1 MNEIAD
7 QSPKTQPKKTSSP
20 EPAAADVP
28 RRGAFGFPLH
38 ANRAAALGEIHARPA
53 PAISAPRAL
62 IKLCFMTE
70 GGSKV
75 DHAVLAELSR
85 RHGSAPPEMQAR
97 HHTIA
102 TGKGTLRWERHTEA
116 STYLWEG
123 PLPRRFGEPLTG
135 HPFGEEFPAPG
146 TLIAGARMEI
156 RKHSPAAMKLIS
168 GFDPA
173 TLCCSSVE
181 GGLAVVVTDFRQ
193 DASGLTQILV
203 LDKGMSPQRTGA
215 LAQRLFDIEIYRT
228 LAMLGLPL
236 AQRLSPRMRKAED
249 QLAALTNRMRSI
261 ETGDAEQLLDDITA
275 LAADL
280 EADAASSLYRFGASR
295 AYDEIV
301 NDRLDA
307 LAEEPVTGY
316 DTWRS
321 FLERRVAPAM
331 RTCRSVEDRLANL
344 SRKLARAATLL
355 RTKVDVAVE
364 KQNRDLLHSMNTRA
378 KLQLRLQ
385 QTVEGLSVAAVSYYV
400 VGLIG
405 YVAKGS
411 GIKHFGISDSVVTAV
426 AVPIVVLAIWLV
438 VRRIRRSHSDSAH

>member
-1 MNEIAD
+1 MNDATTPSD
-7 QSPKTQPKKTSSP
+7 PK
-20 EPAAADVP
+20 PASTPDSVE

-38 ANRAAALGEIHARPA
+38 ANRATALGEIHSRPA
-53 PAISAPRAL
+53 PSVSAPRAL

-70 GGSKV
+70 GGSTV
-75 DHAVLAELSR
+75 DHAVLSELSR
-85 RHGSAPPEMQAR
+85 RHGSAPPEKQAR
-97 HHTIA
+97 HHTIV
-102 TGKGTLRWERHTEA
+102 TGKGTLQWERHTEA
-116 STYLWEG
+116 STYLWQG
-123 PLPRRFGEPLTG
+123 PLPAEFGAPLLG

-146 TLIAGARMEI
+146 TLIAGVRMEI
-156 RKHSPAAMKLIS
+156 REHTPAAMELIAH
-168 GFDPA
+168 FDPA

-181 GGLAVVVTDFRQ
+181 GGLATIVTDFRQ

-249 QLAALTNRMRSI
+249 QLAALTNRMRSA
-261 ETGDAEQLLDDITA
+261 DADMAESLLDEITA

-301 NDRLDA
+301 HDRLDA
-307 LAEEPVTGY
+307 LGEELVTGY
-316 DTWRS
+316 ETWRG
-321 FLERRVAPAM
+321 FLVRRTAPAM

-400 VGLIG
+400 VGLIA
-405 YVAKGS
+405 YVVKGLEP
-411 GIKHFGISDSVVTAV
+411 KRFGIPDTAVTAV
-426 AVPIVVLAIWLV
+426 AVPFVVLAIWAV
-438 VRRIRRSHSDSAH
+438 VRRIRRSHSDGAH

>member
-1 MNEIAD
+1 MNDPTMPSSTPERD
-7 QSPKTQPKKTSSP
+7 DVTQRV
-20 EPAAADVP
+20 E

-38 ANRAAALGEIHARPA
+38 VNRSAALGEIHSRPA
-53 PAISAPRAL
+53 PSVSAPRAL
-62 IKLCFMTE
+62 VKLCFMTE
-70 GGSKV
+70 GGSTV
-75 DHAVLAELSR
+75 DHAVLSELSR
-85 RHGSAPPEMQAR
+85 RHGAAPPEKSAR
-97 HHTIA
+97 HHTIV
-102 TGKGTLRWERHTEA
+102 TGNGTLQWERHTEA
-116 STYLWEG
+116 STYLWQG
-123 PLPRRFGEPLTG
+123 PLPAEFGAQLMG

-146 TLIAGARMEI
+146 TLIAGVRMEI
-156 RKHSPAAMKLIS
+156 REHSQPSLDLIAH
-168 GFDPA
+168 FDQA
-173 TLCCSSVE
+173 TICCSSVE
-181 GGLAVVVTDFRQ
+181 GGLATVVTDFWQ
-193 DASGLTQILV
+193 DASGLTRILV
-203 LDKGMSPQRTGA
+203 LDKGMTPQRTGA

-249 QLAALTNRMRSI
+249 QLAALTDRMRSV
-261 ETGDAEQLLDDITA
+261 EAGDAEPLLDDITS

-301 NDRLDA
+301 QDRLDA
-307 LAEEPVTGY
+307 LSEEPVTGFE
-316 DTWRS
+316 TWRG
-321 FLERRVAPAM
+321 FLGRRIAPAM

-344 SRKLARAATLL
+344 SLKLARAATLL

-405 YVAKGS
+405 YVAKGA
-411 GIKHFGISDSVVTAV
+411 GAERFGLKDSTVTAM
-426 AVPIVVLAIWLV
+426 AVPIVLIVIWLL
-438 VRRIRRSHSDSAH
+438 VRRIRRSHSDGSH

>member
-1 MNEIAD
+1 MTEASRPSQKREAD
-7 QSPKTQPKKTSSP
+7 PYG
-20 EPAAADVP
+20 EPVD

-38 ANRAAALGEIHARPA
+38 GGRAAALGEIHSRPA
-53 PAISAPRAL
+53 PSVSAPRAL

-70 GGSKV
+70 GGSTV
-75 DHAVLAELSR
+75 DHAVLSELSR
-85 RHGSAPPEMQAR
+85 RHGAAPPEKQAR
-97 HHTIA
+97 HHSIR
-102 TGKGTLRWERHTEA
+102 TGKGMLQWERHTEA

-123 PLPRRFGEPLTG
+123 PLPDEFAAPLTG

-146 TLIAGARMEI
+146 TLIAGVRMEI
-156 RKHSPAAMKLIS
+156 RRHSEATMKLIAH
-168 GFDPA
+168 FDPA
-173 TLCCSSVE
+173 TLCCSQVE

-203 LDKGMSPQRTGA
+203 LDRGMSPQRTGA

-249 QLAALTNRMRSI
+249 RLAALTSRMRAV
-261 ETGDAEQLLDDITA
+261 EAGDAEPLLDEITA

-280 EADAASSLYRFGASR
+280 EADAASSHYRFGASR

-301 NDRLDA
+301 RDRLDA

-316 DTWRS
+316 ETWRG
-321 FLERRVAPAM
+321 FLERRTAPAM
-331 RTCRSVEDRLANL
+331 RTCRSVEERLANL
-344 SRKLARAATLL
+344 SEKLVRAATLL

-364 KQNRDLLHSMNTRA
+364 KQNRDLLNSMNTRA

-385 QTVEGLSVAAVSYYV
+385 QTVEGLSVAAVSYYI
-400 VGLIG
+400 VGLIS
-405 YVAKGS
+405 YVAKGA
-411 GIKHFGISDSVVTAV
+411 GAERFGVKDSVLTAV
-426 AVPIVVLAIWLV
+426 AVPVVVLVIWLL
-438 VRRIRRSHSDSAH
+438 VRRIRRSHSDGGH

>member
-1 MNEIAD
+1 
-7 QSPKTQPKKTSSP
+7 
-20 EPAAADVP
+20 
-28 RRGAFGFPLH
+28 
-38 ANRAAALGEIHARPA
+38 
-53 PAISAPRAL
+53 
-62 IKLCFMTE
+62 
-70 GGSKV
+70 
-75 DHAVLAELSR
+75 
-85 RHGSAPPEMQAR
+85 
-97 HHTIA
+97 
-102 TGKGTLRWERHTEA
+102 
-116 STYLWEG
+116 
-123 PLPRRFGEPLTG
+123 
-135 HPFGEEFPAPG
+135 
-146 TLIAGARMEI
+146 
-156 RKHSPAAMKLIS
+156 
-168 GFDPA
+168 
-173 TLCCSSVE
+173 
-181 GGLAVVVTDFRQ
+181 
-193 DASGLTQILV
+193 
-203 LDKGMSPQRTGA
+203 
-215 LAQRLFDIEIYRT
+215 
-228 LAMLGLPL
+228 
-236 AQRLSPRMRKAED
+236 
-249 QLAALTNRMRSI
+249 MRSI

-344 SRKLARAATLL
+344 SEKLARAATLL

-411 GIKHFGISDSVVTAV
+411 GIKHFGISDATITAV

>member
-1 MNEIAD
+1 
-7 QSPKTQPKKTSSP
+7 
-20 EPAAADVP
+20 
-28 RRGAFGFPLH
+28 
-38 ANRAAALGEIHARPA
+38 
-53 PAISAPRAL
+53 
-62 IKLCFMTE
+62 
-70 GGSKV
+70 
-75 DHAVLAELSR
+75 
-85 RHGSAPPEMQAR
+85 
-97 HHTIA
+97 
-102 TGKGTLRWERHTEA
+102 
-116 STYLWEG
+116 
-123 PLPRRFGEPLTG
+123 
-135 HPFGEEFPAPG
+135 
-146 TLIAGARMEI
+146 
-156 RKHSPAAMKLIS
+156 MKLIEK
-168 GFDPA
+168 FDPA
-173 TLCCSSVE
+173 TLCCSLAE
-181 GGLAVVVTDFRQ
+181 GGLAVIVTDFRQ
-193 DASGLTQILV
+193 DAAGLTQILV

-261 ETGDAEQLLDDITA
+261 DADDADDLLDDITA

-301 NDRLDA
+301 DDRLDA

-316 DTWRS
+316 DTWRG

-364 KQNRDLLHSMNTRA
+364 KQNRDLLHSMNKRA

-400 VGLIG
+400 VGLIA
-405 YVAKGS
+405 YLVKG
-411 GIKHFGISDSVVTAV
+411 IDPKRFGIPTPRHRAGRSGRRAGDLGRGAPHPPLAQRQRALSGGISETA
-426 AVPIVVLAIWLV
+426 AVSHGAAGAFPARSPSARFRPVLHPN
-438 VRRIRRSHSDSAH
+438 RERCHRGRPGSR